1 VYDRKKSVSLN
12 ETVQQTK
19 INPAAKKYVNK
30 FLDRAREKKE
40 AAEKEAAVAE
50 KEEPKTEEVT
60 AVAENDEPK
69 TEEVTSN
76 LPKVSSAA
84 KQFVKEWLERQ
95 QKNNAAID
103 IDVKLGES
111 LPALEN

>member
-1 VYDRKKSVSLN
+1 MLN

-19 INPAAKKYVNK
+19 VTPAAKKFVNK

-40 AAEKEAAVAE
+40 AAEKKAAI
-50 KEEPKTEEVT
+50 
-60 AVAENDEPK
+60 AENEEPK

-76 LPKVSSAA
+76 LPKVTPAA

-95 QKNNAAID
+95 QKNNAAPE

-111 LPALEN
+111 LSALEN